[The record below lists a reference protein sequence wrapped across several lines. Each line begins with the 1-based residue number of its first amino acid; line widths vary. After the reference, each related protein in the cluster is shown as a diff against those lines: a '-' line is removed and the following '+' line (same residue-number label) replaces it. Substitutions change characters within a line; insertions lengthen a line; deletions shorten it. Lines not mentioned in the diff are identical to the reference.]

1 VPQAGLIL
9 GRKVLVERMAKH
21 PLLRAVRSDKLTLA
35 ALEATLQLYLD
46 AERLPERL
54 PVLPMLTRPE
64 NEMKERSERLMA
76 LLRELAGIAVDCRP
90 GTTYAGGG
98 SLAGAEL
105 STWLVRLAPKR
116 LAVDALAARLRV
128 HRPAII
134 GRIKENRLLLDMR
147 TVADGE
153 LPEIADALRQVLV

>member
-1 VPQAGLIL
+1 
-9 GRKVLVERMAKH
+9 MAKH

-54 PVLPMLTRPE
+54 PVLHMLTRPE

-90 GTTYAGGG
+90 GTTFAGGG

-116 LAVDALAARLRV
+116 LAVDALAARLRA

-134 GRIKENRLLLDMR
+134 GGIKDNRLLLDMR

-153 LPEIADALRQVLV
+153 LPEIAAALRQVLV